1 MSVVATPAMNYT
13 YIAGVIFAQV
23 ISFSFGTMVGYDKCR
38 QDIVNGIMTVV
49 PDIVCNKETH
59 VAHPH

>member
-1 MSVVATPAMNYT
+1 MNYT